1 MRQISTVLLLLAV
14 MGYFV
19 PKSNSQS
26 RATPA
31 QERKE
36 HQHKAAADVQ
46 PEMLRARQS
55 LQAGKDELVHSG
67 GEWGGHREAAIQ
79 HVDAALA
86 EIAKAEQW
94 ARQHKDIK

>member
-1 MRQISTVLLLLAV
+1 MRKISTLLLLLAV

-19 PKSNSQS
+19 PRSYSQE
-26 RATPA
+26 RETPA

-36 HQHKAAADVQ
+36 QQHKAPPDVQ
-46 PEMLRARQS
+46 AEMLRARQA
-55 LQAGKDELVHSG
+55 LEAAKNELVHAG
-67 GEWGGHREAAIQ
+67 GQWGGHRQAAIQ

-86 EIAKAEQW
+86 ETAKAEQW